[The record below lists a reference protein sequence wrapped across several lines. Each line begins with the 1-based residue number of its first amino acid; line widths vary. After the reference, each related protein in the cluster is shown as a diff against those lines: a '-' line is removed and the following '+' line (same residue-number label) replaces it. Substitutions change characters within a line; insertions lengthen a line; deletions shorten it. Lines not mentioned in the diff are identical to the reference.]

1 MAYRASGCSR
11 CWHSRA
17 RGAMA
22 RGGKRRGEGGGPIW
36 WLTHAGDSP
45 WWPDLEPE
53 GAAAAL
59 FVMGALGLTR
69 MMQEGSGRPA
79 VGDGARQEVTLGSGG
94 GLGARPPAG
103 AWAGAA
109 CRCRR
114 RDALLRFYSWVA
126 AALRDGSVRGWNR
139 EASGACTREGDL
151 GAQPPDTGARDRGR
165 RAEGLGAQ
173 LLGGGVQAQGRSWG
187 GLAWRP
193 SKRRR

>member
-1 MAYRASGCSR
+1 
-11 CWHSRA
+11 
-17 RGAMA
+17 
-22 RGGKRRGEGGGPIW
+22 
-36 WLTHAGDSP
+36 
-45 WWPDLEPE
+45 LEPE

-109 CRCRR
+109 CRRRR

-126 AALRDGSVRGWNR
+126 AALRED
-139 EASGACTREGDL
+139 EI
-151 GAQPPDTGARDRGR
+151 ARH
-165 RAEGLGAQ
+165 
-173 LLGGGVQAQGRSWG
+173 QGRALEREIWEKIILGISEQG
-187 GLAWRP
+187 VYL
-193 SKRRR
+193 